1 MAMKTM
7 PAMRGPG
14 QDHPVALFDL
24 RHPVAN
30 FCDDARRFMP
40 QNDRQSA
47 ARAASRG
54 TEITVTHGCHGD
66 LNQDFAL
73 LGRGD
78 QDCFDFQGLPRLLET
93 RSFRLHQG
101 NSDIGAVW
109 RG

>member
-1 MAMKTM
+1 
-7 PAMRGPG
+7 
-14 QDHPVALFDL
+14 
-24 RHPVAN
+24 
-30 FCDDARRFMP
+30 
-40 QNDRQSA
+40 
-47 ARAASRG
+47 
-54 TEITVTHGCHGD
+54 VTHGCHGD